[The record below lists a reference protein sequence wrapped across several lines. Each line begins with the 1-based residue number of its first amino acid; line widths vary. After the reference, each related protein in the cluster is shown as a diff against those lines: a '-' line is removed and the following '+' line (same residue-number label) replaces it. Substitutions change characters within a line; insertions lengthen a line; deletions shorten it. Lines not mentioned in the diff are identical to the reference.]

1 MNHKGLSVVSAGLI
15 LLSAAAWAN
24 DRSDRQDWVAA
35 WTASPEASDPDPKEP
50 LANLDGQTVRERV
63 RISTGGSA
71 IRVRLSNEHGSSP
84 LRIGSATVALAGD
97 PSSVRPR
104 SIKTLTFGGS
114 AAVTIPTGAPVL
126 SDPVAFSV
134 ASGAEISISLYFPGR
149 VTTPTLHGLALK
161 RAIITAKGDF
171 THDERLHTAGISESS
186 VAVSA
191 VLVPAVRG
199 QRLLVAFGDSLTDG
213 DGSTIETDRNWTSD
227 LARRLAIVPHG
238 PPIAVVNQGIAGN
251 RLLAD
256 GFAFH
261 SLGSSAL
268 ARFDRDVLSVPG
280 ATHVVLLE
288 GVNDLAFP
296 GANIGRELADPSE
309 TVTADELI
317 GAYLQLIARAHAV
330 HIKVIGAT
338 LTPFEGARIPGYY
351 SQAKEATRQII
362 NQWIRTGGAFDGLID
377 FDALL
382 RDPEHPSR
390 MQERYVSRDHLHPND
405 AGYQAM
411 ADAIDIS
418 LLL

>member
-1 MNHKGLSVVSAGLI
+1 MNHRVLSVASAGLI
-15 LLSAAAWAN
+15 LLSVAAWAN
-24 DRSDRQDWVAA
+24 DRSDRQGWVAA

-50 LANLDGQTVRERV
+50 LSNLDGQTVRERV
-63 RISTGGSA
+63 RIFIGGSA

-97 PSSVRPR
+97 PSSVRLR
-104 SIKTLTFGGS
+104 SIKALTFGGS

-149 VTTPTLHGLALK
+149 VTTPTLHSMSLK
-161 RAIITAKGDF
+161 RAIITPKGDF
-171 THDERLHTAGISESS
+171 THAEHLDTQGISESS
-186 VAVSA
+186 IAASA
-191 VLVPAVRG
+191 VLVPAVSG
-199 QRLLVAFGDSLTDG
+199 QRLLIAFGDSLTDG
-213 DGSTIETDRNWTSD
+213 DGSTIETDRNWPSD
-227 LARRLAIVPHG
+227 LARRVANLRHG

-261 SLGSSAL
+261 SFGSSAL

-288 GVNDLAFP
+288 GVNDLGFP
-296 GANIGRELADPSE
+296 GANIGRDLADPLE
-309 TVTADELI
+309 TVTADDLV
-317 GAYLQLIARAHAV
+317 GAYRQLIARAHAAHV
-330 HIKVIGAT
+330 RVIGAT
-338 LTPFEGARIPGYY
+338 LTPFEGAGIPGYY
-351 SQAKEATRQII
+351 SQAKEATRQLV

-382 RDPEHPSR
+382 RDPERPSR
-390 MQERYVSRDHLHPND
+390 MQERYVSPDHLHPND

-411 ADAIDIS
+411 ADAIDLS
-418 LLL
+418 LLF